1 MATLLKTDGIGTEVE
16 PKNGTD
22 FQLEELQK
30 FVGGYIEIIQLNDGR
45 IMVVNEEGKLQ
56 SLEMNDEATEI
67 ATEHHAL
74 FDGDWICGDVLI
86 CNEREVQ

>member
-1 MATLLKTDGIGTEVE
+1 M
-16 PKNGTD
+16 
-22 FQLEELQK
+22 
-30 FVGGYIEIIQLNDGR
+30 NDGR